1 MGKKIIIPTNMI
13 IPIAD
18 ELNRIAKGEILSD
31 DWSKEIYSVDA
42 SHYSIK
48 PSVIVCPF
56 DEHDLSQICQYA
68 YSKNTSITARGAGTG
83 LLGQSLNDNIIVDF
97 AKHMNK
103 ILEVGTDHVLVQ
115 PGLVKGILDKELKKE
130 ENSSPLILLA
140 AIIVQLAVSLQII
153 LVVFM
158 R

>member
-1 MGKKIIIPTNMI
+1 
-13 IPIAD
+13 
-18 ELNRIAKGEILSD
+18 
-31 DWSKEIYSVDA
+31 
-42 SHYSIK
+42 
-48 PSVIVCPF
+48 
-56 DEHDLSQICQYA
+56 
-68 YSKNTSITARGAGTG
+68 
-83 LLGQSLNDNIIVDF
+83 
-97 AKHMNK
+97 MNK